1 MDLLSGTLTAVF
13 STVSLLSAWRKICAP
28 KLLKTLQMT
37 PKVDSNSVL
46 LTMSSSPTPTP
57 SQIST
62 ENSPDYAT
70 HTLHHDPTHSLHLL
84 PLSPV
89 WGHPHLYPFFFF
101 GVTLLFCTDFL
112 SFLVFTYSLF
122 ILLTAPLLVIPPTTL
137 PPRPLPFSSEQTP
150 PGYHPHPGTSSLC
163 QARHFLSP
171 WGQLLVHIPH
181 TGNSFWNSPHSSC
194 SGHIWRPSCTSAT
207 YERGA
212 PVQPV
217 YVLWLVVQTL
227 SRTDFLVSFWE
238 KECGIF

>member
-89 WGHPHLYPFFFF
+89 WGHPHLYPFFFWR
-101 GVTLLFCTDFL
+101 DP
-112 SFLVFTYSLF
+112 SFLYRFSFFSCFYLFTFHPTHCPPPGHPPHNPSSPPP
-122 ILLTAPLLVIPPTTL
+122 PLLL
-137 PPRPLPFSSEQTP
+137 W
-150 PGYHPHPGTSSLC
+150 
-163 QARHFLSP
+163 ADSP
-171 WGQLLVHIPH
+171 WI
-181 TGNSFWNSPHSSC
+181 SPPPWHFKSLP
-194 SGHIWRPSCTSAT
+194 G
-207 YERGA
+207 
-212 PVQPV
+212 
-217 YVLWLVVQTL
+217 
-227 SRTDFLVSFWE
+227 
-238 KECGIF
+238 